1 MPDFLVLTEAG
12 LAAAITAGIVYLL
25 LGLPWR
31 SPDPTRL
38 GLGWTLGISFG
49 FYAGCGVLGLW
60 PGWPPVNDRE
70 RLMTIVMPAALLVE
84 SAAACAFLP
93 RWLIW
98 MPRVLLAAA
107 VMPILL
113 YGKGYYEDSAAPD
126 TQEWPLPIAINVILI
141 LAVFLLLVW
150 FLLDR
155 LQAHASEKTV
165 GAALALT
172 SLSAGAVVMYHGYL
186 SGGQF
191 GIPLAGALAGA
202 TAASFLTASP
212 LNKPRL
218 SGMGLVG
225 LYSILI
231 LGRFLGELPTLTS
244 LGLLLS
250 PLVAWIPESPGLRRF
265 GPRTRALLGLALVGV
280 LLVPFMA
287 EVVAGAISAEDP

>member
-31 SPDPTRL
+31 STSSTRL
-38 GLGWTLGISFG
+38 SLGWTLGIGLG
-49 FYAGCGVLGLW
+49 FYAGCRMLGLW
-60 PGWPPVNDRE
+60 PTWPPANDRD
-70 RLMTIVMPAALLVE
+70 RFMMFVIPAALVVE
-84 SAAACAFLP
+84 SVAACTFLP
-93 RWLIW
+93 GWLIW
-98 MPRVLLAAA
+98 VPRVILAAA

-113 YGKGYYEDSAAPD
+113 YGKGYYEDSASPG
-126 TQEWPLPIAINVILI
+126 TQEWSLPMAINVTLI
-141 LAVFLLLVW
+141 LAGALLLVW

-155 LQAHASEKTV
+155 LQSRTSEKTV
-165 GAALALT
+165 GAALCLT

-212 LNKPRL
+212 KSKPRF
-218 SGMGLVG
+218 SGMGLLG

-244 LGLLLS
+244 LCLLMS
-250 PLVAWIPESPGLRRF
+250 PLVAWIPESPGLRQF